1 MRKFRIHN
9 LRNKTKKTHEVVAT
23 VLKPKHSSK
32 TQKEAKKDAFHLFLA
47 KSTDKEFE
55 NALDIILKD
64 DEVFSFINQSI
75 MPPNELIAKEII
87 GQNDF
92 NDRRLLKLFG
102 SIFLREHHKIN
113 KINEIRSDI
122 EELFIK
128 GCFDEVYVKLNEVNS
143 LVGLSLWEMNY
154 RIAVLTAKNEFKVID
169 ELVEKWKTDKISES
183 LYEVIRV
190 CGWKSHSV
198 EASIAIETMVRRSNK
213 EYIEGGALTI
223 AAFYSLMCLQYPI
236 YDDVDLGYSLNWL
249 QKLPL
254 IDLFDSLLNV
264 IIYKI
269 TKSSFGDDDL
279 KGYTELIQSIEP
291 YIHLNSISQILE
303 SLKGNIKEHKVIS
316 IDREV
321 HEYTAGN
328 YNSLLDRLEGDVKDI
343 SNLITKVNLI
353 AKSYI
358 YTSRRPKSL
367 PPLLST
373 IINNLIAIYSL
384 KDSNQAI
391 SQLINLSIIY
401 SSLEL
406 SNHIMIS
413 IMKAAPFYFDEKKK
427 TQVIDKSKFLHT
439 SLTPLAC
446 NLDSPP
452 SLYVDETIE
461 NVDPV
466 RELKHVAIDA
476 IKNSD
481 ENAII
486 FINEY
491 DKLTKIRKDA
501 IELKVEYYLKKDD
514 FVSLIDYATD
524 VLISNTN
531 SNICLPLED
540 IVSFIDLN
548 KVYSLNSVICAY
560 YYNLYSNEDNSEVIN
575 EFFEEFIISQGI
587 ERPSELL
594 TNELSEK
601 EIIFLYNIS
610 KVDVMD
616 YLGCFDDDNDLKIE
630 RIKILNKL
638 VSLGYLKQTDIDKEC
653 KYIVDGILI
662 DSEAARFNNAK
673 IFVDTKHILEKR
685 KQEIEALIAR
695 YHDDSGIEI
704 SDSDIKY
711 QIEDRTILKG
721 DKNIIVGRIINT
733 LLVEYFNNKE
743 VGLDI
748 NLSSEIRHGFF
759 SNLIC
764 SSPQSKH
771 LITELDESGN
781 YKSNSYWLEYYN
793 IISDHIL
800 KDIDNLLI
808 KFSSD
813 FNKLIDVA
821 ENWMKT
827 AWSGDEEDRVF
838 YFEISLDE
846 FAYVKK
852 MLDDDGSLEQVS
864 SAIFALFNDKL
875 GKCLYSMKR
884 NLNVIFAAKIDDLY
898 SELLES
904 INQAKRGTSM
914 SDLLEEIR
922 LSNTEVKEHI
932 RTVCEWFSLKK
943 TTRLEN
949 IELEKLIHLA
959 VKCFQQINNCE
970 INVKINKESKHY
982 IPGSHLYV
990 LVLCLINFLNNSYK
1004 FSKDD
1009 LAVKINISGDGN
1021 DRFRITILNEMSER
1035 AIEQIKNGHFDKI
1048 LLKLINMND
1057 NDLLLHNGGSGLY
1070 KCLHALKNVSKSYSL
1085 LPSYEADVFKV
1096 EIAYGY

>member
-1 MRKFRIHN
+1 MRKFRVHN

-23 VLKPKHSSK
+23 VLKPKNQSK
-32 TQKEAKKDAFHLFLA
+32 TQKEAKKDSFHLFLS
-47 KSTDKEFE
+47 KSTDKEYE

-64 DEVFSFINQSI
+64 DEVFSFLNQSI
-75 MPPNELIAKEII
+75 MPSDELIVKEIM
-87 GQNDF
+87 GHNDF
-92 NDRRLLKLFG
+92 NNRRLLRLFE
-102 SIFLREHHKIN
+102 SILLREHHKIN
-113 KINEIRSDI
+113 EINEIRSDI

-128 GCFDEVYVKLNEVNS
+128 GCFDEIYVKLNKVNS

-154 RIAVLTAKNEFKVID
+154 RIAVLTAKNEFKLID
-169 ELVEKWKTDKISES
+169 ELVEKWKTDKISAS

-213 EYIEGGALTI
+213 EYIEGGALDI

-249 QKLPL
+249 QKMPL
-254 IDLFDSLLNV
+254 IDLFDSLLKV

-269 TKSSFGDDDL
+269 TKSSFNDDDL
-279 KGYTELIQSIEP
+279 EGFTVLIEKIESC
-291 YIHLNSISQILE
+291 IHLDSLSQILN
-303 SLKGNIKEHKVIS
+303 SLKGNAKEQKVIS

-321 HEYTAGN
+321 YEYTAGN
-328 YNSLLDRLEGDVKDI
+328 YNSLLDRLEGNVKDI
-343 SNLITKVNLI
+343 SNLITKANII

-367 PPLLST
+367 PALFSSV
-373 IINNLIAIYSL
+373 INNLIAIYSL

-406 SNHIMIS
+406 SDHILIS
-413 IMKAAPFYFDEKKK
+413 IMKAAPFYFDEKNK
-427 TQVIDKSKFLHT
+427 TKIIDKSKFLYT

-452 SLYVDETIE
+452 SLYFDDSIE
-461 NVDPV
+461 NVDPL
-466 RELKHVAIDA
+466 RRMKHVAIDA
-476 IKNSD
+476 IENYE
-481 ENAII
+481 ENAINL
-486 FINEY
+486 INEY
-491 DKLTKIRKDA
+491 DNLTKIRKDA
-501 IELKVEYYLKKDD
+501 IELKVEYYLRKDD
-514 FVSLIDYATD
+514 FVSLIEYATD
-524 VLISNTN
+524 VLIRNAN
-531 SNICLPLED
+531 SNICLPLEE
-540 IVSFIDLN
+540 IVNFIDLN

-594 TNELSEK
+594 TDDLSEK

-685 KQEIEALIAR
+685 KQEIEGLITR
-695 YHDDSGIEI
+695 YNDDSGIEI

-743 VGLDI
+743 IGLDI

-771 LITELDESGN
+771 LITELDDSGN
-781 YKSNSYWLEYYN
+781 YKSNTYWFEYYA

-800 KDIDNLLI
+800 KDIDNLLVN
-808 KFSSD
+808 FSSD
-813 FNKLIDVA
+813 FNNLIDVA

-838 YFEISLDE
+838 FFEISLDE
-846 FAYVKK
+846 FAYVKE
-852 MLDDDGSLEQVS
+852 MLDDNKTLEQIS

-875 GKCLYSMKR
+875 GECLYSMKR
-884 NLNVIFAAKIDDLY
+884 KLNVIFAAKIDDLY
-898 SELLES
+898 AELIES
-904 INQAKRGTSM
+904 INQAKRGASM
-914 SDLLEEIR
+914 SDLLDEIR

-943 TTRLEN
+943 TTKLES

-970 INVKINKESKHY
+970 INIEIKKESKHY
-982 IPGSHLYV
+982 IPGTHLYV

-1004 FSKDD
+1004 FSKDNR
-1009 LAVKINISGDGN
+1009 AVKINISGDGS
-1021 DRFRITILNEMSER
+1021 DRFKITILNEMSER
-1035 AIEQIKNGHFDKI
+1035 AIEQVKNGYFEQI
-1048 LLKLINMND
+1048 RLKLINMND
-1057 NDLLLHNGGSGLY
+1057 SDLLLNNGGSGLY

-1085 LPSYEADVFKV
+1085 LPSYDAGVFKV

>member
-1 MRKFRIHN
+1 MRKLRI
-9 LRNKTKKTHEVVAT
+9 LKRRNKTRKTHEVVAS
-23 VLKPKHSSK
+23 VLKPINKLK
-32 TQKEAKKDAFHLFLA
+32 TQKEAKKDSFHLFLV

-55 NALDIILKD
+55 NSLDIILRD
-64 DEVFSFINQSI
+64 DEIFSFLNQSI
-75 MPPNELIAKEII
+75 MPSDELIAKEIM
-87 GQNDF
+87 GQNHFEDI
-92 NDRRLLKLFG
+92 RLLRLYEA
-102 SIFLREHHKIN
+102 IIIRECDKIN
-113 KINEIRSDI
+113 QVNEIRSGI

-128 GCFDEVYVKLNEVNS
+128 GQFDDIYSKLNEVNS
-143 LVGLSLWEMNY
+143 LIGLSLWEMNY
-154 RIAVLTAKNEFKVID
+154 RIAVLTAKNEFKLID
-169 ELVEKWKTDKISES
+169 KLIEKWKTDKISES

-198 EASIAIETMVRRSNK
+198 DASIAIETMVRRSNK
-213 EYIEGGALTI
+213 EYIEGGALNI

-254 IDLFDSLLNV
+254 IDLFDALQKI

-269 TKSSFGDDDL
+269 TKSDFNEYELDGFTS
-279 KGYTELIQSIEP
+279 LIQKLEGCIP
-291 YIHLNSISQILE
+291 LE
-303 SLKGNIKEHKVIS
+303 SLSKILNSLKENINEHES
-316 IDREV
+316 IYMDRDV
-321 HEYTAGN
+321 YEYTAGN
-328 YNSLLDRLEGDVKDI
+328 YGSLLDRLEGNVEDI
-343 SNLITKVNLI
+343 SNIVTKVNIL

-367 PPLLST
+367 PPLLFN
-373 IINNLIAIYSL
+373 IINNLISIYSL

-391 SQLINLSIIY
+391 KQLLNLSIIY

-406 SNHIMIS
+406 SDHILIS
-413 IMKAAPFYFDEKKK
+413 IMKAAPFYFDENKK
-427 TQVIDKSKFLHT
+427 TQIIDKSKFLHT

-452 SLYVDETIE
+452 SLYFDESIE
-461 NVDPV
+461 DVDPV
-466 RELKHVAIDA
+466 RVLKHAAIEA
-476 IKNSD
+476 IENIE
-481 ENAII
+481 ENAINLI
-486 FINEY
+486 DEY
-491 DKLTKIRKDA
+491 NNITRIRKDA
-501 IELKVEYYLKKDD
+501 IELKVEYYLKTDD
-514 FVSLIDYATD
+514 FVGLIEYSADE
-524 VLISNTN
+524 LIKNTN
-531 SNICLPLED
+531 SNICLPLD
-540 IVSFIDLN
+540 KIVNFIDAN
-548 KVYSLNSVICAY
+548 KVYSLDSVICAY

-575 EFFEEFIISQGI
+575 EFFEEYIILQGI

-594 TNELSEK
+594 NDSLNEK
-601 EIIFLYNIS
+601 EIIFLYNIA

-685 KQEIEALIAR
+685 KQEIEGLIEK
-695 YHDDSGIEI
+695 YHDDSEVEI
-704 SDSDIKY
+704 PDSEIKY

-771 LITELDESGN
+771 LITELDENGN
-781 YKSNSYWLEYYN
+781 YKSNIYWLEYYD
-793 IISDHIL
+793 IISDYIL
-800 KDIDNLLI
+800 KGIDSLLV

-827 AWSGDEEDRVF
+827 GLNGDEEDRVF
-838 YFEISLDE
+838 FFEISLEE
-846 FAYVKK
+846 FAYVKN
-852 MLDDDGSLEQVS
+852 MLDNNKTLEQIS
-864 SAIFALFNDKL
+864 TAIFNLFNEKL
-875 GKCLYSMKR
+875 IKCLYSIKR
-884 NLNVIFAAKIDDLY
+884 QLNVVFAAQIDDLFA
-898 SELLES
+898 ELIES
-904 INQAKRGTSM
+904 INQSKRGASM
-914 SDLLEEIR
+914 SDLLDEIR

-943 TTRLEN
+943 NTRLEN

-970 INVKINKESKHY
+970 INVEIKKESKHY

-1004 FSKDD
+1004 FSKDN
-1009 LAVKINISGDGN
+1009 LIVKIDISGDGKN
-1021 DRFRITILNEMSER
+1021 KFKISILNEMSER
-1035 AIEQIKNGHFDKI
+1035 AIELVKNGHFEQI
-1048 LLKLINMND
+1048 LFKLDNMND
-1057 NDLLLHNGGSGLY
+1057 NDLLLNNGGSGLY

-1085 LPSYEADVFKV
+1085 LPSYDADVFKI